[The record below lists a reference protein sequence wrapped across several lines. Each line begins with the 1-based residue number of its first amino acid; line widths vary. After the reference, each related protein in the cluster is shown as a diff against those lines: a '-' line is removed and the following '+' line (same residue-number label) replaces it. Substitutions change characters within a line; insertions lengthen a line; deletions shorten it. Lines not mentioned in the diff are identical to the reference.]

1 MQCKVTQKKSQCFFL
16 VCPKVRSWALFFSVS
31 TCSHIW
37 AVDIVVYSLN
47 IMEIQYTEQ
56 QYSAFETVCH
66 IHNRSW
72 DMSRKMRMTWKV
84 VAFSFLPMQTFLFP
98 ELLHR
103 IKICREEL
111 ISKMLQKTSKVHLM
125 CTHIKCNLQT
135 WHLSP
140 LLRRWH
146 TFLYILDHWP
156 PYSLCSQKM
165 TECCSLSQINRPPVL
180 TTILCLFQR
189 TRDSVRN
196 ILRTWGCAPHL
207 KYLTEHLTCFY

>member
-1 MQCKVTQKKSQCFFL
+1 MFCQTNTPCSQTLPTEPVTWVLMYYYIKFVFYNYQAIIYLKKNNLKKSDFRCKMQCKVTQKKSQCFFL

-135 WHLSP
+135 
-140 LLRRWH
+140 
-146 TFLYILDHWP
+146 
-156 PYSLCSQKM
+156 
-165 TECCSLSQINRPPVL
+165 
-180 TTILCLFQR
+180 
-189 TRDSVRN
+189 
-196 ILRTWGCAPHL
+196 
-207 KYLTEHLTCFY
+207 